1 MCVCVCVF
9 VCVCV
14 CMCVCMCVCVCAC
27 VCVHAC
33 AYKCVVLACAY
44 KCVCGHTVC
53 VCVKWEGCVKWKH
66 ANVTDGRPIGSF
78 YLTGVKT
85 TKVPPAITIETN
97 KT

>member
-1 MCVCVCVF
+1 MF

-14 CMCVCMCVCVCAC
+14 CVYVCVYVCVCMCVRVCTC
-27 VCVHAC
+27 VCVQMC
-33 AYKCVVLACAY
+33 CTCV
-44 KCVCGHTVC
+44 CVCGHTVC

-85 TKVPPAITIETN
+85 TKVPPAITI
-97 KT
+97 